1 MNNHQTTSP
10 PSKAQIDAIDRNF
23 LGHPKPLRSLFFTEM
38 WERFSYYGI
47 RPLLILFMAATLY
60 DGGLGFSKEVS
71 SQIVGIFGGALYLAA
86 VPGGWLADNWLGQKK
101 ALWYG
106 SVIIALGHLAI
117 ALSYFFNA
125 AAFFIGLALIVVG
138 SGLFKTCISVLV
150 GSLYQEG
157 DGRRDGG
164 FSIFYMGINIGS
176 LTAPFV
182 TGILTKE
189 YGWHLGF
196 GIGGIGMLLALIVFR
211 CSAVGSLREFANAKG
226 IVADWEAPVKP
237 RQHVGRW
244 VFGIGILTIAA
255 VVLMAQGIIPLN
267 PSAIA
272 TSMTYVICG
281 FVGMYFIYLFAFCG
295 LNKLERAKLIV
306 CLILLC
312 AAAFFWSAFEQQ
324 PTSFNLFALDYTD
337 RHVFGWEIPT
347 VWFQSA
353 NPLFILLFAPFFGFL
368 WPYLAKRKIEPSSLA
383 KFALGLL
390 FASAGFGIMIFA
402 AKAVLS
408 GHSLQVSP
416 LWLIASYLLL
426 TLGELCLSPV
436 GLSTMTKLAPTMMR
450 GQIMGLWYTAS
461 ALGNL
466 VAGLIGGNVSAE
478 RLDSLPSLFAQ
489 CALALFIGAIILI
502 LLIKPVKAM
511 LAAQAQ
517 HSA

>member
-1 MNNHQTTSP
+1 MNQKNTDS
-10 PSKAQIDAIDRNF
+10 SLSASEIEAIDRNF

-71 SQIVGIFGGALYLAA
+71 SQIVGIFGGAIYLSA

-101 ALWYG
+101 AVWYG
-106 SVIIALGHLAI
+106 SVIVALGHLAI
-117 ALSYFFNA
+117 ALAYFFNA
-125 AAFFIGLALIVVG
+125 AAFFVGLALIVVG

-150 GSLYQEG
+150 GGLYQEG

-164 FSIFYMGINIGS
+164 FSIFYMGINLGS
-176 LTAPFV
+176 LLAPFA
-182 TGILTKE
+182 TGLLTQK

-196 GIGGIGMLLALIVFR
+196 GIGGIGMLIALIIFR
-211 CSAVGSLREFANAKG
+211 FSAIGNLREFADAKN
-226 IVADWEAPVKP
+226 IKADWEAPVRP
-237 RQHVGRW
+237 RKNVGRW
-244 VFGIGILTIAA
+244 VFGICIAA
-255 VVLMAQGIIPLN
+255 IVLIVLMVQGVIVLN
-267 PSAIA
+267 PGAIA
-272 TSMTYVICG
+272 TSMTYIICS

-306 CLILLC
+306 CLILLI

-368 WPYLAKRKIEPSSLA
+368 WPYLAKRNIEPSSLF
-383 KFALGLL
+383 KFAMGLL
-390 FASAGFGIMIFA
+390 FACAGFGIMVFA
-402 AKAVLS
+402 AKSVLS
-408 GHSLQVSP
+408 GNGSLVSP
-416 LWLIASYLLL
+416 LWLIVSYLFL

-466 VAGLIGGNVSAE
+466 FAGLVGGNVSAE
-478 RLDSLPSLFAQ
+478 RLDSLPTLFAQ
-489 CALALFIGAIILI
+489 CALALFIGAIVLI
-502 LLIKPVKAM
+502 ILIKPVQAM
-511 LAAQAQ
+511 LANQAK
-517 HSA
+517 HAA

>member
-1 MNNHQTTSP
+1 MNDKHTASP
-10 PSKAQIDAIDRNF
+10 RSAAQIDAIDRNF

-101 ALWYG
+101 AVWYG

-150 GSLYQEG
+150 GALYQDG

-176 LTAPFV
+176 LLAPFI

-196 GIGGIGMLLALIVFR
+196 GIGGIGMLFALLVFR
-211 CSAVGSLREFANAKG
+211 FSAIGRLREFADAKN
-226 IVADWEAPVKP
+226 ITADWEAPVKQ
-237 RQHVGRW
+237 RKNVGRW
-244 VFGIGILTIAA
+244 VLGLCALA
-255 VVLMAQGIIPLN
+255 VIVVILMAQGMIVLN

-272 TSMTYVICG
+272 TAMTYVICG

-295 LNKLERAKLIV
+295 LNRLERAKLIV

-312 AAAFFWSAFEQQ
+312 AAALFWSAFEQQ

-337 RHVFGWEIPT
+337 RHILGWEIPT

-390 FASAGFGIMIFA
+390 LASAGFAIMIFA
-402 AKAVLS
+402 AQSVLS
-408 GHSLQVSP
+408 GSSQMVSP

-466 VAGLIGGNVSAE
+466 VAGLIGGHVSAE
-478 RLDSLPSLFAQ
+478 RLDNLPSLFAQ
-489 CALALFIGAIILI
+489 CALALFIGAIVLI
-502 LLIKPVKAM
+502 ILIKPVKAM
-511 LAAQAQ
+511 LATQAKY
-517 HSA
+517 SA